1 MWKNAG
7 AALVFATGLA
17 CLAGPALA
25 LQAYVS
31 HIDKN
36 ADGSATYH
44 FTVQTDAGETLT
56 PGADFVTIYNFAG
69 LVGGS
74 AKAPA
79 GWNASSE
86 EFGKT
91 PMLHGYP
98 MVFPVDIPSLSNV
111 TFTPTKAISGG
122 AKIDGFTVTTSVSA
136 TTEGEY
142 SAAVTRSGSGKASK
156 QAVLGTIET
165 PAFGPRQ

>member
-7 AALVFATGLA
+7 AALMLAAGVA
-17 CLAGPALA
+17 CLTSPALA

-44 FTVQTDAGETLT
+44 FTVQTDAGESLV
-56 PGADFVTIYNFAG
+56 PGADFVTVYNFAG
-69 LVGGS
+69 MVGGS

-79 GWNASSE
+79 GWNVSSE

-98 MVFPVDIPSLSNV
+98 MVNPVDIPELSNV
-111 TFTPTKAISGG
+111 TWSPAKAVGGG
-122 AKIDGFTVTTSVSA
+122 AKIEGFTVTTSVSA

-142 SAAVTRSGSGKASK
+142 AAAVTRNGGGKASK
-156 QAVLGTIET
+156 QAVIGTIET
-165 PAFGPRQ
+165 PAFWSH

>member
-7 AALVFATGLA
+7 AALVLA
-17 CLAGPALA
+17 AAVTCLTSPAPA

-44 FTVQTDAGETLT
+44 VTIQTDAGETLT

-69 LVGGS
+69 MVGGS

-79 GWNASSE
+79 GWSASSE

-91 PMLHGYP
+91 PMMHGYP
-98 MVFPVDIPSLSNV
+98 MVFPVDIPALSNV
-111 TFTPTKAISGG
+111 TWSPTKAVGGG
-122 AKIDGFTVTTSVSA
+122 AKIEGFTVTTSVSA

-142 SAAVTRSGSGKASK
+142 SAAVTRNGGGKSSK
-156 QAVLGTIET
+156 QAVIGTIET
-165 PAFGPRQ
+165 PAFWPR